1 MVILDPSQT
10 FKTAL
15 INGALGQQAD
25 VSINSQ
31 ISLTF
36 DISQEGLY
44 IIEINHS
51 AGYAVLNRPVY
62 VGRNIIPLIPD
73 S

>member
-15 INGALGQQAD
+15 INGALGQQGD
-25 VSINSQ
+25 VPINSQ
-31 ISLTF
+31 IALTI

-44 IIEINHS
+44 II
-51 AGYAVLNRPVY
+51 
-62 VGRNIIPLIPD
+62 
-73 S
+73 